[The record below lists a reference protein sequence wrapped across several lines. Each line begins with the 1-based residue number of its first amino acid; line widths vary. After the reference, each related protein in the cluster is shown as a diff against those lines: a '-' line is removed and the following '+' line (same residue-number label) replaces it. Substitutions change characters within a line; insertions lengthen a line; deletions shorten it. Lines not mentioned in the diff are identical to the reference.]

1 MEFWGLE
8 VQPGQTVKVNPG
20 ENKYL
25 HLSQISLGEVKK
37 EKTAAASVFVKFDDK
52 KLVLGTLSADKCSQI
67 QSDLVFEKEFEL
79 FHGSKNTSV
88 HFLGYKTAATEEDDD
103 ISNSSDG
110 DSESDEEIPLAAPV
124 NGKPEAKANDKAAKS
139 NAQKAVTPV
148 GKAKVKVE
156 EPKKDDKAKDDEDDD
171 DTEDDSDSEDDDDDD
186 DDNDDVEMG
195 EGEDDDSDD
204 EDDSSDEEEDATPK
218 KAEVG
223 KKRPA
228 GSASKTPVPEKK
240 AKLISPDVKQ
250 KTVADGKKDGH
261 VATPFPSKQRKTP
274 ANSDKSKQQ
283 TPKSSG
289 SVACKSCSKTFNTE
303 NALGSHTKAK
313 HSTGN

>member
-1 MEFWGLE
+1 MEFWGIPSHHSIDFYLSSISVFDGICPVRTVSGISLLECLE

-88 HFLGYKTAATEEDDD
+88 HFLGYKTAATEEDDEYPFD
-103 ISNSSDG
+103 LFVTETFSNKYSDG

-148 GKAKVKVE
+148 GKA
-156 EPKKDDKAKDDEDDD
+156 
-171 DTEDDSDSEDDDDDD
+171 
-186 DDNDDVEMG
+186 
-195 EGEDDDSDD
+195 
-204 EDDSSDEEEDATPK
+204 

>member
-79 FHGSKNTSV
+79 YHGLKNTSV
-88 HFLGYKTAATEEDDD
+88 HFLGYKTAANEEDDD
-103 ISNSSDG
+103 ISDPFDS
-110 DSESDEEIPLAAPV
+110 DSESEEEIPLAAPV
-124 NGKPEAKANDKAAKS
+124 NGKPEVKANDKAAKA
-139 NAQKAVTPV
+139 NAQKAETSV
-148 GKAKVKVE
+148 GKAKVQVV
-156 EPKKDDKAKDDEDDD
+156 EPKKDDKAKDDEDED
-171 DTEDDSDSEDDDDDD
+171 DTDEDDSEDDES
-186 DDNDDVEMG
+186 DNDDDEEMV

-204 EDDSSDEEEDATPK
+204 EDESSDEEEEATPK
-218 KAEVG
+218 KVEVG

-228 GSASKTPVPEKK
+228 GSASKAPIPEKK
-240 AKLISPDVKQ
+240 AKLISPDEKQ

-261 VATPFPSKQRKTP
+261 VATPFPAKQGKTP

-283 TPKSSG
+283 TPKSTG
-289 SVACKSCSKTFNTE
+289 SVACKSCSKTFNSE
-303 NALGSHTKAK
+303 NALQSHTKAK